1 MGIEEG
7 KLPEAP
13 PPAGMTLPS
22 MSKEEETAMF
32 EQQNEDIPLAKQRYD
47 ICKGCEN
54 LTSLKF
60 CSKCGCFMPLKVR
73 FDGASCPAKK
83 W

>member
-1 MGIEEG
+1 MIEEG

-13 PPAGMTLPS
+13 PPPGMKLPN

-32 EQQNEDIPLAKQRYD
+32 EKQNEDIPLAKQRYE

-73 FDGASCPAKK
+73 IESVSCPVQK